1 MSFILEALKK
11 SESNQQKKSGQT
23 VRTVHEPAPSRKRRV
38 RLWGIGF
45 FILLLFNGVLLLW
58 FFGPWQH
65 SSQPALSS
73 TVVPTKHDAAK
84 ISSSHPTVAPV
95 KKEVATILPTD
106 RQPPVKAVQRSEVAS
121 LPVPRSE
128 KKIYSLSQL
137 PTAIH
142 RRIPPL
148 KMSLH
153 AYNRDNPAG
162 SMVQIND
169 HILHEGDS
177 VTDKIRL
184 EKITAEG
191 VVLHYDGYRFLFP
204 RRGS

>member
-11 SESNQQKKSGQT
+11 SESKQQKKSGQT
-23 VRTVHEPAPSRKRRV
+23 VRTIYEPAPSRRKLF
-38 RLWGIGF
+38 RLWGLGF
-45 FILLLFNGVLLLW
+45 FVLLIFNGVLLLW
-58 FFGPWQH
+58 FFGPWQQ
-65 SSQPALSS
+65 SSQPNLSP
-73 TVVPTKHDAAK
+73 TVTRTNYDTAK
-84 ISSSHPTVAPV
+84 ISPSRPAAAPV
-95 KKEVATILPTD
+95 EKEVVSVPPTD
-106 RQPPVKAVQRSEVAS
+106 RQKPVEVTQGSDVAS

-128 KKIYSLSQL
+128 KKIYSFSQL
-137 PTAIH
+137 PAAIQ

-153 AYNRDNPAG
+153 AYNRDNPAS
-162 SMVQIND
+162 SMVQLND
-169 HILHEGDS
+169 HILHEGDT

-184 EKITAEG
+184 EKITADG